1 MTDAEVLR
9 SVAKQVSNAECVLL
23 ALSSNWI
30 NRPHDGRLS
39 VIQQRLIDCDGDL
52 RNLADKIES

>member
-30 NRPHDGRLS
+30 NSPHDGRLS